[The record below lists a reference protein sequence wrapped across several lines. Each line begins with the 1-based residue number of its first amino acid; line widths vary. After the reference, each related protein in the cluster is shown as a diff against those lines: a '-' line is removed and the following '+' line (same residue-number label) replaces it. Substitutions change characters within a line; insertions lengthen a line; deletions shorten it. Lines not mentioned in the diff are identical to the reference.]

1 MQEGKRCSWRWLW
14 NVQIFYRYF
23 TARAKPFATR
33 LTTTRFLSRKN
44 CSPRLENMNLDA
56 ITANVLPVFKYA
68 GSGLKS
74 KLIPSLL
81 SFLGLFRKRPTFTV
95 GPWDMY
101 KGQEYQHGR
110 FYNSTCNFSWE
121 IKIQQVCRFS
131 ISKRNSQESESK
143 KASDN
148 GTNRTHTPYYE
159 SWEFRIPKSV
169 WQGRDHYQQ
178 ARPSILSSRIHN
190 NQSRTL
196 RARLEGTL
204 TQRWWQRHWQP
215 SSDIHNSRTK
225 SYFRKLLCNWVAG
238 ILWTWGK
245 SL

>member
-56 ITANVLPVFKYA
+56 ITANVVPVFKFA

-74 KLIPSLL
+74 KLMPSLL

-110 FYNSTCNFSWE
+110 FYNSTYNFSWE
-121 IKIQQVCRFS
+121 IKIQKVCRSS
-131 ISKRNSQESESK
+131 ISKLNSQESESK
-143 KASDN
+143 KVSDN
-148 GTNRTHTPYYE
+148 GTNRTHTPHIM
-159 SWEFRIPKSV
+159 SHGSLGFQKVSDRGGTIIN
-169 WQGRDHYQQ
+169 RHDHQFFP
-178 ARPSILSSRIHN
+178 AGSIIINRGHCVQDLKG
-190 NQSRTL
+190 L
-196 RARLEGTL
+196 
-204 TQRWWQRHWQP
+204 
-215 SSDIHNSRTK
+215 
-225 SYFRKLLCNWVAG
+225 
-238 ILWTWGK
+238 
-245 SL
+245 